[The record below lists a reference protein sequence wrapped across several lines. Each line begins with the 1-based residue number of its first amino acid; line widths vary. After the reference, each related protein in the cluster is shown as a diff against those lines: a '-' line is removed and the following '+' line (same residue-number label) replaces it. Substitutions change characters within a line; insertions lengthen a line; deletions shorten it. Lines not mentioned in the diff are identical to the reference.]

1 MFRRGWSNSAGILQS
16 AKSNGNLDNKMRVVN
31 AMFGRGRGGLEENFV
46 VYHEALRAGGY
57 EVVSLLD
64 RWAAV
69 RPDVEALKVPV
80 CPLRLWTHWDPFTIS
95 RVRRALGQWQPDV
108 VVSHGNR
115 AGRVLLRAARGA
127 WPVVAHL
134 PNYSFH
140 RVLRCQGFIATTF
153 DLAEAVRRA
162 GVRDDRIFLVPNMLR
177 TLPSTTAAGPRQ
189 PPVIGAMGRFV
200 PKKGFD
206 VLLRALAALKT
217 AGHVFRAVLGGDG
230 EQRPALE
237 ALITRCGLGDRVT
250 LPGWIT
256 DKAAFFGNLSLFC
269 VPSLEEAFGIVV
281 LEAMSYGLPLVVTDC
296 PGPRQIVSHETTG
309 LVVPRGDPVALGRAL
324 ERLLTDEGLARRL
337 AAAARAEVEQHYTL
351 EAVAPRLTI
360 ALETVLARHQA
371 TKIPS

>member
-1 MFRRGWSNSAGILQS
+1 MARSLPAV
-16 AKSNGNLDNKMRVVN
+16 MRVVN

-46 VYHEALRAGGY
+46 VYHEALRAGGH

-64 RWAAV
+64 RRAAV

-95 RVRRALGQWQPDV
+95 RVRRALARWRPDV

-115 AGRVLLRAARGA
+115 AGRLLLKAAGGA
-127 WPVVAHL
+127 WPVVTRL
-134 PNYSFH
+134 PNYRFRRLLH
-140 RVLRCQGFIATTF
+140 CQGFIATTR
-153 DLAEAVRRA
+153 DLMEAVQAA
-162 GVRDDRIFLVPNMLR
+162 GVRDGRVFLVPNMLR
-177 TLPSTTAAGPRQ
+177 TLPPTTATGPRQ

-200 PKKGFD
+200 QVKGFD
-206 VLLRALAALKT
+206 VLVRALAALKN
-217 AGHVFRAVLGGDG
+217 AGHSFRAVLGGDG

-237 ALITRCGLGDRVT
+237 ALIARCGLGDRVT

-256 DKAAFFGNLSLFC
+256 DKAAFFGNLNLFC

-309 LVVPRGDPVALGRAL
+309 LVVPRGDPEALGRAL

-337 AAAARAEVEQHYTL
+337 AAAARAEVEQHYTV
-351 EAVAPRLTI
+351 EVNAPRLTA
-360 ALETVLARHQA
+360 ALQA
-371 TKIPS
+371 VVSRFRSGDRAMTIQTSAA